1 MKLTVLGSG
10 TAILDLKR
18 NAPAFLLEFDN
29 GKNALLDIG
38 PGSLKRLLELGKTI
52 NDIDYIFLSH
62 FHPDHCLDLIHLL
75 FVLKNNKYLND
86 DKEGNITII
95 SSKEFEIF
103 YNNLI
108 TTFYGETDAR
118 NKIIFKNIDE
128 GNIELD
134 NITISAIKVKHNDES
149 RAFKIE
155 HNNKTV
161 VYSGDTGYDEEL
173 KDKLGEFA
181 KNSDVFLLEC
191 AFSDEY
197 PASVHLNPTAVGKI
211 AQKVTPKKLVLFH
224 FYPKVQKTDIKG
236 IVNKYYNGDII
247 LSKGKMKIEI

>member
-18 NAPAFLLEFDN
+18 NSPSFLLEFDN
-29 GKNALLDIG
+29 GKNAVLDIG
-38 PGSLKRLLELGKTI
+38 PGTLKCLLELGKTI

-95 SSKEFEIF
+95 SSKEFENF

-108 TTFYGETDAR
+108 TTFYGETDAG

-134 NITISAIKVKHNDES
+134 NIKISAIKVKHNDES

-181 KNSDVFLLEC
+181 KNTDLFLLEC

-197 PASVHLNPTAVGKI
+197 PPSVHLNPTAVGKI
-211 AQKVTPKKLVLFH
+211 LEVSNPDKVVLFH
-224 FYPKVQKTDIKG
+224 FYPKVQKTDIKA
-236 IVNKYYNGDII
+236 IINKYYNGNII
-247 LSKGKMKIEI
+247 LSQDKMEIEI